1 MLAEDLIQKL
11 VEAIAV
17 GSKLTGFDGQWVRAI
32 GLTGSHARGTATPF
46 SDIDLHVYVPA
57 QGTPPHEHYQLHR
70 FEGHLV
76 SITVTTI
83 ESKYA
88 DLEQPQSA
96 VDVVSG
102 LRQTRILY
110 DSVQLTGHGLLAS
123 LRQAALDFDWTP
135 LQPAAD
141 AFASQ
146 QLAGCAEE
154 AHKLLSGLLKNDEAL
169 LLYAT
174 YGLVLGL
181 VNVVAVQKGILVESE
196 NVLFQAVQDA
206 ADAEWS
212 ELFRIAAG
220 WDANPVRMRA
230 LAGLGL
236 YAATA
241 RMLRGII
248 APEHETVINWTL
260 ERIAD
265 FRATN
270 NQ

>member
-1 MLAEDLIQKL
+1 MLAESLINKL
-11 VEAIAV
+11 VEAIV
-17 GSKLTGFDGQWVRAI
+17 TGSSLTGFDGRWVQAI
-32 GLTGSHARGTATPF
+32 GLTGSYARGTATPY
-46 SDIDLHVYVPA
+46 SDIDLHVYVPE
-57 QGTPPHEHYQLHR
+57 QGAPPHQHYQLHR

-76 SITVTTI
+76 SITITTF

-88 DLEQPQSA
+88 DLGQPQSA
-96 VDVVSG
+96 VDVVCG
-102 LRQTRILY
+102 LQQTRILY
-110 DSVQLTGHGLLAS
+110 DTAPGLLAN
-123 LRQAALDFDWTP
+123 LRQAALDFDWTS

-141 AFASQ
+141 VFASH

-181 VNVVAVQKGILVESE
+181 VNVVAVQKGVLVESE

-206 ADAEWS
+206 ADPEWS
-212 ELFRIAAG
+212 QYFRIAAG
-220 WDANPVRMRA
+220 WDVNPVRMRA

-260 ERIAD
+260 ERVAD
-265 FRATN
+265 FRATT